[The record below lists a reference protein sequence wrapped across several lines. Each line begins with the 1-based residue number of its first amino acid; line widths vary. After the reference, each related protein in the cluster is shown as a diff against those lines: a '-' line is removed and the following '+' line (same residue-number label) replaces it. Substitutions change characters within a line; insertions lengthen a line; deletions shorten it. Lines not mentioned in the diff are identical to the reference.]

1 MSNKTAKK
9 PSNGIERR
17 HNRDTNPQGK
27 NCLPLELKRIFNNIP
42 DSIITSKEKT
52 CPGKNFPKN
61 ELLERIKV
69 QKKRFI
75 RLYGDPGEGDYRDL
89 LKYLKK

>member
-1 MSNKTAKK
+1 M
-9 PSNGIERR
+9 
-17 HNRDTNPQGK
+17 
-27 NCLPLELKRIFNNIP
+27 PLELRRIFNNIP

-52 CPGKNFPKN
+52 CPGKNFPMH

-75 RLYGDPGEGDYRDL
+75 RLYGDPEEVDFSFL
-89 LKYLKK
+89 LKYLEK